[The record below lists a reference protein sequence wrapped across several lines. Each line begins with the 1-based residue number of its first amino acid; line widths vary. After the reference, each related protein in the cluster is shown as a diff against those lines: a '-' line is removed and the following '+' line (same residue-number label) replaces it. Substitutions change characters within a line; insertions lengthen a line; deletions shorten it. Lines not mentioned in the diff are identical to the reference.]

1 MATVLLKGIT
11 KVFDHGV
18 VALEDL
24 NLEVREG
31 EFVTILGP
39 SGSGKSTALRII
51 AGLEMHDTGE
61 VSFDGCIVNKVSPQE
76 REVAFV
82 FQSYA
87 LYPHMNVFENIA
99 IGLRLKGMAK
109 ELIEQRVGE
118 VSDLLEIA
126 HLLNRKPKALSGG
139 QRQRVALARAIAK
152 RPRVFLLD
160 EPLSNLDAVLRE
172 RMRVELKTLFG
183 KLRAT
188 VIYVTHDQ
196 LEAMSL
202 SDKIAVIDN
211 GRMRQLGTPEE
222 LYEKPTDLFV
232 ARFIGSPRINV
243 FRVRIDGKHFV
254 YGSEKWH
261 IPHQYSGIF
270 QDREEVIVGV
280 RPEDIYIHKERKEPG
295 FPVRLLMSEKLG
307 NVLVFNVQWQDMI
320 LRVSSTRK
328 EDDAIGND
336 LRIEFDRDKLLFFD
350 PVTQKLLGDE
360 SGTEASTT

>member
-31 EFVTILGP
+31 EFLTILGP

-51 AGLEMHDTGE
+51 AGLEMHDAGE
-61 VSFDGCIVNKVSPQE
+61 VCFDGCNVNRVPPQG

-99 IGLRLKGMAK
+99 VGLRLKGMAK
-109 ELIEQRVGE
+109 GLIEERVGE
-118 VSDLLEIA
+118 VADLLEIA

-172 RMRVELKTLFG
+172 RMRVELKALFG
-183 KLRAT
+183 KLKAT

-196 LEAMSL
+196 VEALSL
-202 SDKIAVIDN
+202 SDKIAVIDK
-211 GRMRQLGTPEE
+211 GRIRQLGTPEE
-222 LYEKPTDLFV
+222 LYEKPADLFV

-243 FRVRIDGKHFV
+243 FRVRIDGKHFL

-270 QDREEVIVGV
+270 QGREEVIVGV

-307 NVLVFNVQWQDMI
+307 NVLVFNVEWQGII

-328 EDDAIGND
+328 KDDTRGNG
-336 LRIEFDRDKLLFFD
+336 LCIEFDRDRLLFFD
-350 PVTQKLLGDE
+350 PVTEKLLGDE
-360 SGTEASTT
+360 GGTEASTT

>member
-11 KVFDHGV
+11 KLFDHGV
-18 VALEDL
+18 VALQDF
-24 NLEVREG
+24 NLEIREG

-51 AGLEMHDTGE
+51 AGLEMHDSGE
-61 VSFDGCIVNKVSPQE
+61 VFFDGCNVNRVPPQE

-87 LYPHMNVFENIA
+87 LYPHMTVFENIA

-118 VSDLLEIA
+118 VSDLLEIT
-126 HLLNRKPKALSGG
+126 HLLDRKPKALSGG

-172 RMRVELKTLFG
+172 RMRLELKTLFR
-183 KLRAT
+183 KLKAT

-196 LEAMSL
+196 VEAMSL
-202 SDKIAVIDN
+202 SDKIAVIDK
-211 GRMRQLGTPEE
+211 GRIRQFGTPEE
-222 LYEKPTDLFV
+222 LYEKPADLFV

-243 FRVRIDGKHFV
+243 FRVRIDGKNLV
-254 YGSEKWH
+254 YGSQQWH

-270 QDREEVIVGV
+270 QDREEVILGV
-280 RPEDIYIHKERKEPG
+280 RPEHINIHRKREEGG
-295 FPVRLLMSEKLG
+295 FPVRLIMSEKLG
-307 NVLVFNVQWQDMI
+307 NVVVFNAQWQDMSI
-320 LRVSSTRK
+320 RVSSTRK
-328 EDDAIGND
+328 EEDAIGND
-336 LRIEFDRDKLLFFD
+336 LWIEFDRDKLLYFD
-350 PVTQKLLGDE
+350 PITENLLGDE
-360 SGTEASTT
+360 SGTEASRR